1 MNLKKVLSV
10 AKGLEGQ
17 TITLEELNM
26 LMSFLTG
33 YDSVKKWGYIEIS
46 EVQQANYLYKGA
58 WIRVEFECAGL
69 NLQKQLIIKVLRVS
83 KI

>member
-1 MNLKKVLSV
+1 MNLKKVLSI

-17 TITLEELNM
+17 TITLDELNV
-26 LMSFLTG
+26 LMSSLTG
-33 YDSVKKWGYIEIS
+33 YDSVEKWGYIELS
-46 EVQQANYLYKGA
+46 EVHQANYLYKGA
-58 WIRVEFECAGL
+58 WIRVEFEGAGL

>member
-1 MNLKKVLSV
+1 MNLKKVLSI

-17 TITLEELNM
+17 TITLDELNV
-26 LMSFLTG
+26 LMSSLTG
-33 YDSVKKWGYIEIS
+33 YDSVSKWGYIELS
-46 EVQQANYLYKGA
+46 EAHQANYLYKGA
-58 WIRVEFECAGL
+58 WIRVEFESAGL

>member
-1 MNLKKVLSV
+1 MNLKKVLSI

-17 TITLEELNM
+17 TITLDELNV
-26 LMSFLTG
+26 LMSSLTG
-33 YDSVKKWGYIEIS
+33 YDSVEKWGYIELS

-58 WIRVEFECAGL
+58 WIRIEFEGEGL